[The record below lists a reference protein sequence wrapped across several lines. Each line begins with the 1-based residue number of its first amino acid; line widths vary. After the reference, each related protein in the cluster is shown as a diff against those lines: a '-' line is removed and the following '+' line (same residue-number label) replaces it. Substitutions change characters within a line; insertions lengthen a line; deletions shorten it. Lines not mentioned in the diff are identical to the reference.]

1 VRLKG
6 LRFHKSYHHVQQI
19 KIGIVCYP
27 TFGGSGVVATELGK
41 ALAQEGHKVHFIT
54 YSQPPRL
61 DLFNENLFYHEVDFR
76 SYPLFE
82 FPPYELALASKM
94 VSVVKNE
101 GLDLLHVHY
110 AIPHASAAYMAKQI
124 LQSQGIVIPVV
135 TTLHGTD
142 ITLVGKDPSYEPV
155 VTFSINQSDGVT
167 AVSADLK
174 KETYEYFPIVNDIEV
189 IPNFIDLEKF
199 KKQKKDHF
207 KKAICPH
214 GEMLVVHTSN
224 FRKVKRIPDVI
235 HVFANI
241 RKEIPAKLLMI
252 GDGPER
258 SHAEKMC
265 RELGIYDDVR
275 FLGKLD
281 AVEEVLSVADLFL
294 MPSEKESFGLAAL
307 EAMACEV
314 PVISSNTGGLPELNI
329 DGQTGF
335 MSPVGDVEDMTQK
348 ALLILDKNNLP
359 RFKENALKRAQEFDI
374 TRILPLYE
382 NYYQR
387 ILEKTAAKTIV

>member
-1 VRLKG
+1 MRLKG

-214 GEMLVVHTSN
+214 GEMLIVHTSN

-275 FLGKLD
+275 FLGKLVGCVLKKRIV
-281 AVEEVLSVADLFL
+281 AEVYLVVE
-294 MPSEKESFGLAAL
+294 
-307 EAMACEV
+307 
-314 PVISSNTGGLPELNI
+314 
-329 DGQTGF
+329 
-335 MSPVGDVEDMTQK
+335 
-348 ALLILDKNNLP
+348 
-359 RFKENALKRAQEFDI
+359 
-374 TRILPLYE
+374 
-382 NYYQR
+382 
-387 ILEKTAAKTIV
+387 

>member
-1 VRLKG
+1 VDK
-6 LRFHKSYHHVQQI
+6 I

-41 ALAQEGHKVHFIT
+41 ALAKEDHKVHFIT
-54 YSQPPRL
+54 YSQPSRL
-61 DLFNENLFYHEVDFR
+61 DFLNENLFYHEVDFR

-82 FPPYELALASKM
+82 YPPYELALASKM

-101 GLDLLHVHY
+101 KLDLLHVHY

-124 LQSQGIVIPVV
+124 LKSEGITIPVV

-142 ITLVGKDPSYEPV
+142 ITLVGKDASYEPV

-167 AVSADLK
+167 AVSEDLRR
-174 KETYEYFPIVNDIEV
+174 ETYEHFKITNEIDV

-207 KKAICPH
+207 KKAICPN
-214 GEMLVVHTSN
+214 GEALVVHTSN
-224 FRKVKRIPDVI
+224 FRKVKRIGDVI
-235 HVFANI
+235 KIFNNI
-241 RKEIPAKLLMI
+241 HKEIPSKLLMI

-258 SHAEKMC
+258 SPAEEEC
-265 RELGIYDDVR
+265 RELGISDAVR
-275 FLGKLD
+275 FLGKLE

-314 PVISSNTGGLPELNI
+314 PIISSNTGGLPELNI
-329 DGQTGF
+329 QGVTGF
-335 MSPVGDVEDMTQK
+335 LSTIGDVEDMTRK
-348 ALLILDKNNLP
+348 SLFVLDKQNLP
-359 RFKENALKRAQEFDI
+359 QFKANALKRAQEFDI
-374 TRILPLYE
+374 SRIRPLYE
-382 NYYQR
+382 NHYQKVLDKVSAR
-387 ILEKTAAKTIV
+387 ESLLRE